1 LIGKY
6 EQEIEVK
13 GHLIDSLILTNIFD
27 KVMDLKGDFQVLEFS
42 VGKRKRDPS
51 YARLLVRGKN
61 QQHMHELLEAVYRE
75 GAQPIS
81 VQQAILEPA
90 IKDMVMPDSFY
101 STTNNATQV
110 FYDGSWINVENM
122 MMDKCIVLDK
132 EKMRAECKMI
142 RDVKKGENIVVGE
155 RGVKIIPHERPRE
168 GIDIFQFMSSS
179 SSSERPTQ
187 QIARKVAN
195 DIYKIKE
202 SGGKIVVV
210 SGPVVV
216 HSGSSDALAK
226 LIKMGYIHGL
236 LAGNALAVHDVENS
250 LMGTSL
256 GMQVND
262 GTLAVRGHRNHMQ
275 AINEVFKFGSLKSM
289 VQKKVLKKG
298 IMYQCIINNIPFV
311 LAGSIR
317 DDGPIPDVV
326 TDVVEAQRKYK
337 QVLKDT
343 KMVLML
349 STMLHSIA
357 VGNMLPATVKVVAID
372 ISQPVVTKL
381 LDRGTTQAIGI
392 VTDVGAFLP
401 MIVQHL
407 ERMKASSTKFSSIS
421 SVAKMKNKKEKS

>member
-13 GHLIDSLILTNIFD
+13 GHLIDSMILTKIFD
-27 KVMDLKGDFQVLEFS
+27 KVMDLKGDFHVLEFS
-42 VGKRKRDPS
+42 VGKKKGDPS
-51 YARLLVRGKN
+51 YARLLVRGTN
-61 QQHMHELLEAVYRE
+61 QQHLDELLESVYRE

-81 VQQAILEPA
+81 VQQVMLEPSV
-90 IKDMVMPDSFY
+90 KDMVMPDSFY

-110 FYDGSWINVENM
+110 FYNSSWIDVDNM
-122 MMDKCIVLDK
+122 MMDKCIVLDRQ
-132 EKMRAECKMI
+132 KMRAECKMI
-142 RDVKKGENIVVGE
+142 RDVKKGDSIVVGE
-155 RGVKIIPHERPRE
+155 RGVRIIPHERPRE
-168 GIDIFQFMSSS
+168 GVDIFQFMSSS

-202 SGGKIVVV
+202 SEGKIAVVA
-210 SGPVVV
+210 GPVVV
-216 HSGSSDALAK
+216 HSGASEALAK
-226 LIKMGYIHGL
+226 LIRMGYIHGL
-236 LAGNALAVHDVENS
+236 LAGNALAVHDIENS

-262 GTLAVRGHRNHMQ
+262 GTLAVRGHRNHMR
-275 AINEVFKFGSLKSM
+275 AINEVFKFGSLRTM
-289 VQKKVLKKG
+289 VEKKVLVKG
-298 IMYQCIINNIPFV
+298 IMYECIINDIPFV

-357 VGNMLPATVKVVAID
+357 VGNMLPATVKVVAVD

-401 MIVQHL
+401 MVVQQL
-407 ERMKASSTKFSSIS
+407 EQQTMT
-421 SVAKMKNKKEKS
+421 

>member
-13 GHLIDSLILTNIFD
+13 GHLIDSMILTKIFD
-27 KVMDLKGDFQVLEFS
+27 KVMDLKGDFHVLEFS
-42 VGKRKRDPS
+42 VGKKKGDPS
-51 YARLLVRGKN
+51 YARLLVRGTN
-61 QQHMHELLEAVYRE
+61 QQHLDELLESVYRE

-81 VQQAILEPA
+81 VQQVMLEPA
-90 IKDMVMPDSFY
+90 VKDMVMPDSFY

-110 FYDGSWINVENM
+110 FYNSSWIDVDNM
-122 MMDKCIVLDK
+122 MMDKCIVLDRQ
-132 EKMRAECKMI
+132 KMRAECKMI
-142 RDVKKGENIVVGE
+142 RDVKKGDSIVVGE
-155 RGVKIIPHERPRE
+155 RGVRIIPHERPRE
-168 GIDIFQFMSSS
+168 GVDIFQFMSSS

-195 DIYKIKE
+195 DIYRIKE
-202 SGGKIVVV
+202 SEGKIAVVA
-210 SGPVVV
+210 GPVVV
-216 HSGSSDALAK
+216 HSGASEALAK
-226 LIKMGYIHGL
+226 LIRMGYIHGL
-236 LAGNALAVHDVENS
+236 LAGNALAVHDIENS

-262 GTLAVRGHRNHMQ
+262 GTLAVRGHRNHMC
-275 AINEVFKFGSLKSM
+275 AINEVFKFGSLRTM
-289 VQKKVLKKG
+289 VEKKVLKKG
-298 IMYQCIINNIPFV
+298 IMYECIVNDIPYV

-357 VGNMLPATVKVVAID
+357 VGNMLPATVKVVAVD

-392 VTDVGAFLP
+392 VTDIGAFLP
-401 MIVQHL
+401 MVVQQL
-407 ERMKASSTKFSSIS
+407 EQQTIT
-421 SVAKMKNKKEKS
+421 

>member
-1 LIGKY
+1 MIGKY

-13 GHLIDSLILTNIFD
+13 GHLIDSMILTKIFD
-27 KVMDLKGDFQVLEFS
+27 KVMDLKGDFHVLEFS
-42 VGKRKRDPS
+42 VGKKKGDPS
-51 YARLLVRGKN
+51 YARLLVLGTN
-61 QQHMHELLEAVYRE
+61 QQHLDELLESVYRE

-81 VQQAILEPA
+81 VQQVMLEPA
-90 IKDMVMPDSFY
+90 VKDMVMPDSFY

-110 FYDGSWINVENM
+110 FYNSSWIDVDNM
-122 MMDKCIVLDK
+122 MMDKCIVLDRQ
-132 EKMRAECKMI
+132 KMRAECKMI
-142 RDVKKGENIVVGE
+142 RDVKKGDSIVVGE
-155 RGVKIIPHERPRE
+155 RGVRIIPHERPRE
-168 GIDIFQFMSSS
+168 GVDIFQFMSSS

-195 DIYKIKE
+195 DIYRIKE
-202 SGGKIVVV
+202 SEGKIAVVA
-210 SGPVVV
+210 GPVVV
-216 HSGSSDALAK
+216 HSGASEALAK
-226 LIKMGYIHGL
+226 LIRMGYIHGL
-236 LAGNALAVHDVENS
+236 LAGNALAVHDIENS

-262 GTLAVRGHRNHMQ
+262 GTLAVRGHRNHMR
-275 AINEVFKFGSLKSM
+275 AINEVFKFGSLRTM
-289 VQKKVLKKG
+289 VEKKVLEKG
-298 IMYQCIINNIPFV
+298 IMYECIVNDIPFV

-357 VGNMLPATVKVVAID
+357 VGNMLPATVKVVAVD

-401 MIVQHL
+401 MVVQQL
-407 ERMKASSTKFSSIS
+407 EQQAMT
-421 SVAKMKNKKEKS
+421 

>member
-13 GHLIDSLILTNIFD
+13 GHLIDSMILTKIFD
-27 KVMDLKGDFQVLEFS
+27 KVMDLKGDFQVLEFI
-42 VGKRKRDPS
+42 VGKKKRDPS
-51 YARLLVRGKN
+51 YARLLVRGTN
-61 QQHMHELLEAVYRE
+61 QQHLDELLESVYRE

-81 VQQAILEPA
+81 VQQVMLEPA
-90 IKDMVMPDSFY
+90 VKDMVMPDSFY

-110 FYDGSWINVENM
+110 FYNSSWIDVDNM
-122 MMDKCIVLDK
+122 MMDKCIVLDRQ
-132 EKMRAECKMI
+132 KMRAECKMI
-142 RDVKKGENIVVGE
+142 RDVKKGDSIVVGE
-155 RGVKIIPHERPRE
+155 RGVRIIPHERPRE
-168 GIDIFQFMSSS
+168 GVDIFQFMSSS

-202 SGGKIVVV
+202 SEGKIAVVA
-210 SGPVVV
+210 GPVVV
-216 HSGSSDALAK
+216 HSGASEALAK
-226 LIKMGYIHGL
+226 LIRMGYIHGL
-236 LAGNALAVHDVENS
+236 LAGNALAVHDIENS

-262 GTLAVRGHRNHMQ
+262 GTLAVRGHRNHMR
-275 AINEVFKFGSLKSM
+275 AINEVFKFGSLRTM

-298 IMYQCIINNIPFV
+298 IMYECIINEIPFV

-357 VGNMLPATVKVVAID
+357 VGNMLPATVKVVAVD

-401 MIVQHL
+401 MVVQQL
-407 ERMKASSTKFSSIS
+407 EQQTRT
-421 SVAKMKNKKEKS
+421 

>member
-13 GHLIDSLILTNIFD
+13 GHLIDSMILTKIFD
-27 KVMDLKGDFQVLEFS
+27 KVMDLKGDFHVLEFS
-42 VGKRKRDPS
+42 VGKKKGDPS
-51 YARLLVRGKN
+51 YARLLVRGTN
-61 QQHMHELLEAVYRE
+61 QQHLDELLESVYRE

-81 VQQAILEPA
+81 VQQVMLEPA
-90 IKDMVMPDSFY
+90 VKDMVMPDSFY

-110 FYDGSWINVENM
+110 FYNSSWIDVDNM
-122 MMDKCIVLDK
+122 MMDKCIVLDRQ
-132 EKMRAECKMI
+132 KMRAECKMI
-142 RDVKKGENIVVGE
+142 RDVKKGDSIVVG
-155 RGVKIIPHERPRE
+155 V
-168 GIDIFQFMSSS
+168 DIFQFMSSS

-202 SGGKIVVV
+202 SEGKIAVVA
-210 SGPVVV
+210 GPVVV
-216 HSGSSDALAK
+216 HSGASEALAK
-226 LIKMGYIHGL
+226 LIRMGYIHGL
-236 LAGNALAVHDVENS
+236 LAGNALAVHDIENS

-262 GTLAVRGHRNHMQ
+262 GTLAVRGHRNHMR
-275 AINEVFKFGSLKSM
+275 AINEVFKFGSLRTM
-289 VQKKVLKKG
+289 VEKKVLVKG
-298 IMYQCIINNIPFV
+298 IMYECIINDIPFV

-357 VGNMLPATVKVVAID
+357 VGNMLPATVKVVAVD

-401 MIVQHL
+401 MVVQQL
-407 ERMKASSTKFSSIS
+407 EQQTMT
-421 SVAKMKNKKEKS
+421 